1 MPKKPNFSTIIKKIK
16 IPPIYIYI
24 YKVGNYL
31 MEGINGDF
39 LGGGFIVTPVDIDG
53 DIRQISGLSF
63 VNLDKPGAMV
73 GPLAVEKPDVGGD
86 VEAPAQ
92 SLD

>member
-1 MPKKPNFSTIIKKIK
+1 
-16 IPPIYIYI
+16 
-24 YKVGNYL
+24 

-53 DIRQISGLSF
+53 DIRQNETIEEEKISGLSF